1 MWQKVQKELFQFIID
16 INKYFKR
23 LYKEIRVIKKKGFVP
38 YFLCVYNYVNYC
50 KRNKIAVGPGRGSA
64 AGSLCLYM
72 LQITSNIDPMEY
84 NLSFERFLTEDRSS
98 PPDWIHNYLDYE
110 NTVEPSGNTG
120 C

>member
-1 MWQKVQKELFQFIID
+1 
-16 INKYFKR
+16 
-23 LYKEIRVIKKKGFVP
+23 
-38 YFLCVYNYVNYC
+38 
-50 KRNKIAVGPGRGSA
+50 
-64 AGSLCLYM
+64 M